1 MKVELRHIPLP
12 ELDIPVAPPVIP
24 PAEYETRADALVA
37 AAGVDWVA
45 VYGDREH
52 SANLLF
58 LCGFDPRFEEAL
70 LLLGPDR
77 RRVLIVGNEGVIHA
91 VVAGLPVEVVLCQ
104 SFSLLAQPR
113 DTAPRLQDVLAEVG
127 LRSGQRVGVAG
138 WKYLDASETGEPG
151 APAFVPAFIVNDL
164 RRVTGAD
171 PVDVTVE
178 LMHPERGLRI
188 HNSAAQIALFEWA
201 ATRVGAAVLR
211 VVRGSEPG
219 MTERESIALMGY
231 AGEPLSMHPI
241 VASGGPGE
249 AINGLRSAGD
259 RHLDRGDGVTVG
271 IGYWGS
277 LCCRAGLLTGTPD
290 DTFLDRI
297 VRPYFAAVATWYQ
310 TMGVGVSGGAVHA
323 AVHDALAA
331 AGAEF
336 TPMLNPGHQ
345 ISYDEWVHSP
355 IRAGGEER
363 ITSGMVFQCDIIPT
377 PLPAGTVL
385 NCEDTIALA
394 DGALREELARDYPDL
409 WRRVEARRA
418 FMETALGL
426 HLTADVLPLSY
437 ANAYFPPFWLD
448 DTLVCTV
455 AD

>member
-12 ELDIPVAPPVIP
+12 EIDIPTVAPVIP
-24 PAEYETRADALVA
+24 SAEYEARAEALVA
-37 AAGVDWVA
+37 ASGADWVA

-58 LCGFDPRFEEAL
+58 VCGFDPRFEEAM

-77 RRVLIVGNEGVIHA
+77 RRVLIVGNEGVIHTA
-91 VVAGLPVEVVLCQ
+91 VAGLPVEVVLCQ
-104 SFSLLAQPR
+104 SFSLLGQPR
-113 DTAPRLQDVLAEVG
+113 DEAPRLGDVLREVR

-138 WKYLDASETGEPG
+138 WKYLEAAETDTPG
-151 APAFVPAFIVNDL
+151 APAFAPAFIVDDL
-164 RRVTGAD
+164 RRVTGVA
-171 PVDVTVE
+171 PIDVTVE
-178 LMHPERGLRI
+178 LMHPGRGLRV

-211 VVRGSEPG
+211 VVQGTEPG
-219 MTERESIALMGY
+219 MTESESAALMGY

-249 AINGLRSAGD
+249 AINGLRSPGG
-259 RHLDRGDGVTVG
+259 RPLGRGDGITAG

-277 LCCRAGLLTGTPD
+277 LCCRAGLLTDTPD

-297 VRPYFAAVATWYQ
+297 VRPYFAAVASWYGA
-310 TMGVGVSGGAVHA
+310 MGVGVSGGAIHA
-323 AVHDALAA
+323 AVHDALTA
-331 AGAEF
+331 AGAKF
-336 TPMLNPGHQ
+336 APMLNPGHQ

-363 ITSGMVFQCDIIPT
+363 ITSGMIFQCDIIPT
-377 PLPAGTVL
+377 PLPVGTVL

-394 DGALREELARDYPDL
+394 DGSLREELARDYPDL
-409 WRRVEARRA
+409 WRRVETRRA

-426 HLTADVLPLSY
+426 HLSPDVLPLSY
-437 ANAYFPPFWLD
+437 ANAYLPPFWLD